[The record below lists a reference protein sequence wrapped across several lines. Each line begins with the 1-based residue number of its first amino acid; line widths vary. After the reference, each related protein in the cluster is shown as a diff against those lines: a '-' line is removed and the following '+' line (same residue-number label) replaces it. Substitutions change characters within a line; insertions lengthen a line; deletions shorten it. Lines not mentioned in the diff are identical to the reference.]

1 VWRSWGAR
9 GGAAV
14 AAALLLGA
22 SGALAVALAEGPPAE
37 AEAASTH
44 GWAVEFGPAPTSAW
58 VVTDADWAEAWASSP
73 DATPVLRLQQPWRFE
88 HLGEGTIAWAGRNAA
103 GEDFGGVLDVANP
116 VLMVAPAEGGAA
128 WAAALSEGALLR
140 VSLLPPAEVADPAD
154 PGDLSAA
161 VAARA
166 RAAAA
171 ANAAALEASRQLRP
185 GGSAEAPPNERPR
198 RRLTRE
204 RAEELGIRIFG
215 RS

>member
-1 VWRSWGAR
+1 
-9 GGAAV
+9 
-14 AAALLLGA
+14 LGTP
-22 SGALAVALAEGPPAE
+22 GALAEALAEGPSAE
-37 AEAASTH
+37 AEVASPH

-58 VVTDADWAEAWASSP
+58 VVTDADWAEAWASRQP
-73 DATPVLRLQQPWRFE
+73 GAPGERLQQPWRFE
-88 HLGEGTIAWAGRNAA
+88 RLGEGTIAWAGRNAA

-140 VSLLPPAEVADPAD
+140 VSLLPPAEVVDSAHPIDP
-154 PGDLSAA
+154 SAA
-161 VAARA
+161 DAARA

-185 GGSAEAPPNERPR
+185 GGTGEAPPSERPR

-204 RAEELGIRIFG
+204 QAEASGLGFFG